1 MQGNIWL
8 PIAVVLPLLGAPAAY
23 ALGRR
28 QARHALFLLA
38 GISAA
43 VFAVLTWVLWGALH
57 GRTSVFAWEAFGVG
71 GLSLAADGFRALL
84 AWLAALLWTAS
95 SMFSLSY
102 FEKKHGVPR
111 YAFFTLVTLSA
122 VIGVFI
128 SDQLLTTIVFFEIM
142 SLSSYPWV
150 AQEET
155 PEALRAAQTY
165 LWIAV
170 IGGLCLLLG
179 MLLLP
184 SSLLSARYSA
194 GRPATDGIAASR
206 LFAPAALM
214 LVGFGAK
221 AGAAPLHVWLPKAHP
236 VAPAPAS
243 ALLSGILLKTG
254 VFGVLILSGNFLW
267 ASPAWHT
274 LIFWLG
280 VVTMVAGAVLALLS
294 VEMKRILAC
303 SSMSQIGFILLGA
316 GLYGLLQDGG
326 GVAAQGLVGHM
337 VNHALFKLILFLCAG
352 IAALQSPSLH
362 LNALRGF
369 GRGKPLFHF
378 IFLCALLGLAG
389 VPLFSGY
396 ASKTLLHE
404 GLTLYIGTLSQ
415 GAALYRAAEWL
426 FILSGALTAAYSLK
440 LYVCVFWE
448 RGAKPCAV
456 PRVRYASKS
465 SAALLSVCAAAVVL
479 LGVFPSVFMDGV
491 GRLSAGFLHTKALPG
506 FYFTAEALRGAA
518 VTIGIGAALYG
529 LVVRGLLSEK
539 TASGRI
545 YFDRK
550 PAWLDLEDR
559 VYRPLF
565 KALAGFVSACGWA
578 LASLPEWI
586 FAALR
591 RALLRVRAWRVPM
604 PGGNRFTWALGS
616 LLNGVVA
623 LLNQTVRRRN
633 PFDVDFCCILA
644 AGNEEI
650 NQSMR
655 RLKRSMSYSL
665 LLFCVGLFLL
675 LFYLVIW

>member
-1 MQGNIWL
+1 
-8 PIAVVLPLLGAPAAY
+8 V
-23 ALGRR
+23 
-28 QARHALFLLA
+28 
-38 GISAA
+38 
-43 VFAVLTWVLWGALH
+43 
-57 GRTSVFAWEAFGVG
+57 
-71 GLSLAADGFRALL
+71 
-84 AWLAALLWTAS
+84 
-95 SMFSLSY
+95 FSLSY
-102 FEKKHGVPR
+102 FRKKHSVPR
-111 YAFFTLVTLSA
+111 YAFFTLVTLSS
-122 VIGVFI
+122 VIGVFL
-128 SDQLLTTIVFFEIM
+128 SDQLLSTIVFFEIM
-142 SLSSYPWV
+142 SLSSYPWI

-184 SSLLSARYSA
+184 SPLLNARYSA
-194 GRPATDGIAASR
+194 GRSVTDGIAASR
-206 LFAPAALM
+206 LLPPALLM
-214 LVGFGAK
+214 LAGFGAK
-221 AGAAPLHVWLPKAHP
+221 AGAVPLHVWLPKAHP

-254 VFGVLILSGNFLW
+254 VFGVLVLSGNFLW
-267 ASPAWHT
+267 AFPAWHT
-274 LIFWLG
+274 LIFWMG
-280 VVTMVAGAVLALLS
+280 VVTMIVGAVLALLS

-316 GLYGLLQDGG
+316 GLYGLLQNHG

-352 IAALQSPSLH
+352 AAALQSHSLH
-362 LNALRGF
+362 LNELRGF

-378 IFLCALLGLAG
+378 IFLSAMLGIAG

-404 GLTLYIGTLSQ
+404 GLTVYIGTLSQ
-415 GAALYRAAEWL
+415 GAGVYRAAEWL
-426 FILSGALTAAYSLK
+426 FVLSGALTVAYSLK
-440 LYVCVFWE
+440 LYVCLFWE
-448 RGAKPCAV
+448 RGAQPNSA
-456 PRVRYASKS
+456 PRVRYLSKS
-465 SAALLSVCAAAVVL
+465 SAVLLSGCAAAL
-479 LGVFPSVFMDGV
+479 LLIGAFPSVFMDGI
-491 GRLSAGFLHTKALPG
+491 GRLSAQFLHTEALPG
-506 FYFTAEALRGAA
+506 LYFSAEALRGAA
-518 VTIGIGAALYG
+518 VTIGVGVLLYG

-559 VYRPLF
+559 VYRPLLHG
-565 KALAGFVSACGWA
+565 LAAFVSACCRVVS
-578 LASLPEWI
+578 SLPEWG